1 MLLFIS
7 LVLQDYFRAAMTCIK
22 FYQGLPHQPATTYAD
37 LYSRLNYLKD
47 ALYHLEAVRKQQSS
61 TKGTLAM
68 VSSSLQKT
76 MAESSEDKSRINVTT
91 TELSTYKNTITLQI
105 DVTKFMHNCVVEG
118 SLREEKD
125 EKRKLG
131 SLFDNATI
139 KCDVVSKVRG
149 IR

>member
-1 MLLFIS
+1 
-7 LVLQDYFRAAMTCIK
+7 
-22 FYQGLPHQPATTYAD
+22 
-37 LYSRLNYLKD
+37 
-47 ALYHLEAVRKQQSS
+47 
-61 TKGTLAM
+61 M
-68 VSSSLQKT
+68 VSSSLEKT

-125 EKRKLG
+125 GKRKLG

>member
-1 MLLFIS
+1 
-7 LVLQDYFRAAMTCIK
+7 MTCIK
-22 FYQGLPHQPATTYAD
+22 FYQGLPHQPATT
-37 LYSRLNYLKD
+37 SRLNYLKD

-125 EKRKLG
+125 GKRKLG